1 MNKFE
6 LRRHELFNILPDN
19 SVSLVFSGVAKICS
33 EDERYPFVA
42 NRNFFYLTGIEQE
55 HSALMFVKCPGEKK
69 IYLFMDEYNELKERW
84 TGKRLSFEEASHIS
98 GLSNIYSYETL
109 ESMLDMALSC
119 ENNFYGR
126 MDTLLLDLS
135 DELKIDRNLSTQIYQ
150 QKLLENY
157 SHLKGEN
164 IYPLIVSLRMK
175 KSDEE
180 IKDLEEAIN
189 ETNTGINDLLLNLHP
204 GIYEHELSDRFEYY
218 GKTHGR
224 RKLAFET
231 IVAAGGDANILH
243 HPISQQT
250 TQIKSGDLVLFDL
263 GYQYNGYNAD
273 ISRTYPVDGVFNP
286 LQRKIYEAVLNCNK
300 AVIEYAKPGLRIPDL
315 QEFTIDFLKKE
326 CVRLGLLKE
335 EDDIKKYYIH
345 NVSHFLGLDT
355 HDVGN
360 RERPLE
366 PGNVITVEPG
376 LYFVEDGIGVR
387 IEDDVLVTSTGSRCL
402 SKGIKKE
409 INDIEKLL
417 KSRNQ

>member
-1 MNKFE
+1 MNEFE
-6 LRRHELFNILPDN
+6 FRRHKLFDLLPDN

-33 EDERYPFVA
+33 EDEFHPFEA

-84 TGKRLSFEEASHIS
+84 TGKRLSFEEAGEIS
-98 GLSNIYSYETL
+98 CLSNIYSYETL
-109 ESMLDMALSC
+109 DSMLDMALSNV
-119 ENNFYGR
+119 NNMYGNV
-126 MDTLLLDLS
+126 DVLLLDLS
-135 DELKIDRNLSTQIYQ
+135 DELKIGNNLSTQIYQ
-150 QKLLENY
+150 KNLLEKY
-157 SHLKGEN
+157 PHLRGEN

-180 IKDLEEAIN
+180 IKFMEEAIN
-189 ETNTGINDLLLNLHP
+189 VTNTGINDLLLNLHP
-204 GIYEHELSDRFEYY
+204 GIYEHELSDRFDYY

-231 IVAAGGDANILH
+231 ICATGKDANILH

-250 TQIKSGDLVLFDL
+250 SQVRSGDLVLFDL
-263 GYQYNGYNAD
+263 GYKYKGYSAD
-273 ISRTYPVDGVFNP
+273 ISRTYPVDGVFTD

-300 AVIEYAKPGLRIPDL
+300 AVIDYVKPGLKISDL
-315 QEFTIDFLKKE
+315 QEFAIDFLKKE

-355 HDVGN
+355 HDVGD
-360 RERPLE
+360 RSMPLE
-366 PGNVITVEPG
+366 AGNVITVEPG

-409 INDIEKLL
+409 INDVEKLL
-417 KSRNQ
+417 KNRQ